1 MFVAWILRLEKKKKW
16 AKRTT
21 THKGHK
27 KGMMMVRQI

>member
-1 MFVAWILRLEKKKKW
+1 LGIDIGKKRW
-16 AKRTT
+16 AKRAT